1 MLHILN
7 TRPPRPVI
15 LGFLSFVVRTGASLC
30 LLMLYYAVASQS
42 EGGCSYAYCCLS
54 MLVDFV
60 CVPPPKQVQTQS
72 CSVGVH
78 LVLVTS
84 VQNA

>member
-30 LLMLYYAVASQS
+30 LPMLYYAVASQS
-42 EGGCSYAYCCLS
+42 EGVVRTHTVAFR

-60 CVPPPKQVQTQS
+60 LRSTAKTSADSILQCRSAS
-72 CSVGVH
+72 CASG
-78 LVLVTS
+78 
-84 VQNA
+84 